1 MIALIFAGLL
11 LAQAPAV
18 DASLWNLADQNAVR
32 SQQAI
37 RFCRRYAWGWL
48 AHADPRSGL
57 IPRNLTA
64 EAYWNAKDSAADN
77 YPFIVLTA
85 FVTDDYHLKEASRT
99 ILETEQKLTRRLD
112 SLPDDFVF
120 ATQNFRTEEPD
131 VDDIIFGAAEYAKDG
146 LLPITEWLG
155 QSPWLDRLEQLVHD
169 AFNNAR
175 HDTPAGKIPSLDGEV
190 NGDLLQA
197 TSRLYWATGD
207 EDYKTWAFRLAD
219 FYLQHTNLLERD
231 SIRLRDHGSEIIG
244 GLSEACVLAAK
255 EDQRRWESY
264 RLKMRA
270 VLDRILEVGVNADGL
285 MFNVINPRT
294 GDVTNKGLADTWG
307 YVYNAF
313 LTISLIDNEPRYV
326 EAARRAL
333 SNLDK
338 YHDYDWENGSADG
351 YADSIESAIN
361 LFNRLPVEP
370 AFAWAD
376 RAIDFIFGKQHDDGI
391 IEGWH
396 GDGNSARTAIMYAL
410 WKTQGITAAPW
421 RDDLRLGAVRA
432 ADGSV
437 QVVLA
442 AEWPWSG
449 RLRFDRPRHRDRL
462 HLPFDYPRINQ
473 FPEWFTAS
481 AAATYEI
488 RMGNGP
494 VRVLDGTDL
503 HEYPLSVRPN
513 EPLRLTA
520 KIHQDPAAPK
530 TRAMRYSHRS
540 PQEAVRWQGEL
551 RTKMAKLLN
560 IKDLITSKIPLA
572 PQILSAEERPGY
584 VCEEVEFNSTPA
596 RRIEAVV
603 TVPKT
608 GRPPFPAVVCI
619 HGHGGNRRI
628 VYDRSTVYKGFAE
641 VLAENGYATIAID
654 VGQHEVFEPGRTL
667 MGERLWDLVRCVDY
681 LCSLANVTPSAIG
694 CAGLSLGGEM
704 AMWLAAMDVRIAAC
718 VSSGFLTVMDQMEHN
733 HCLCWKFEGLRE
745 SADFS
750 DIYSLVAPRP
760 LQCQNG
766 LAEPPT
772 QFIVPLA
779 REAMKEI
786 HLIYADFGRS
796 ENVGLAV
803 HRGGHEIDLPNLLAF
818 FDKHLR
824 SALNKNL
831 TTF

>member
-1 MIALIFAGLL
+1 
-11 LAQAPAV
+11 
-18 DASLWNLADQNAVR
+18 
-32 SQQAI
+32 
-37 RFCRRYAWGWL
+37 
-48 AHADPRSGL
+48 
-57 IPRNLTA
+57 
-64 EAYWNAKDSAADN
+64 
-77 YPFIVLTA
+77 
-85 FVTDDYHLKEASRT
+85 
-99 ILETEQKLTRRLD
+99 
-112 SLPDDFVF
+112 
-120 ATQNFRTEEPD
+120 
-131 VDDIIFGAAEYAKDG
+131 
-146 LLPITEWLG
+146 
-155 QSPWLDRLEQLVHD
+155 
-169 AFNNAR
+169 
-175 HDTPAGKIPSLDGEV
+175 
-190 NGDLLQA
+190 
-197 TSRLYWATGD
+197 
-207 EDYKTWAFRLAD
+207 LAD

-244 GLSEACVLAAK
+244 GLSEACILATK
-255 EDQRRWESY
+255 EDPRRWESY

-270 VLDRILEVGVNADGL
+270 VLDRVLEVGVNADGL

-294 GDVTNKGLADTWG
+294 GEVTNKGLADTWG

-313 LTISLIDNEPRYV
+313 LTISLIDNEPRYA

-481 AAATYEI
+481 AAATY
-488 RMGNGP
+488 
-494 VRVLDGTDL
+494 DL

-786 HLIYADFGRS
+786 RLIYADLGRP
-796 ENVGLAV
+796 ENAGLAV